1 MGDAQNYFRLLR
13 HFVSGVNIK
22 VNFLI
27 KNKQDFS
34 LSIQQHT
41 LGSVNKQ
48 LSLSKKSLKN
58 IYVQYS
64 REISKKTSLK

>member
-64 REISKKTSLK
+64 REISKKTS